1 MKRITLKMQPTV
13 YAWQKA
19 PFLRLLVSLIAG
31 IVLQWQLQFSVAALL
46 VAFVLFFAVL
56 FIYNLLPVTKKFR
69 LQWITGFLINLVLAT
84 LGALLIW
91 SNNITNNKQWF
102 GNVYAD
108 KNLVVATIEEP
119 LVEKQNSVKAIANI
133 NAVYKNGKQ
142 QLTTGSIIIYFK
154 KDSNLKVLKYGSV
167 ISFVKPLQAIK
178 NGGNPGGFDY
188 KRYLLFQGITHQ
200 VYLTQKDFRR
210 TETFNKK
217 GSKTFIYD
225 CRSWVIATIKK
236 YISGQKEQG
245 LAEALLIGYK
255 DDLDKN
261 LVEAYTNTGVVHV
274 IAISG
279 LHVGLIYWLLMGLTR
294 PLKKKQT
301 AFVRLFIVL
310 SCLWL
315 FAFLA
320 GAQPSV
326 LRSAV
331 MFSFIATAKLIAR
344 RSSVYNTLAL
354 SAFALLCYNPYW
366 LWDVGFQLSYT
377 AVLSIFLFFR
387 PVYNWFYFPN
397 KTLDFLWK
405 LNAVT
410 IAAQIL
416 TVPLSIYHFHQFPVL
431 FLFTNLVAV
440 PLSSII
446 LIGEILLCLLALIPT
461 AAAIVGKILHQL
473 IYWMNTYVE
482 RLNEISFAVWNGLSI
497 NLVQLFLLIIF
508 MLAFCFWLMEK
519 QKLLLCIAAGSLL
532 AFISLRSVFIWQAT
546 QQQKLVVYNVPGRR
560 AIDLL
565 NGTQTYFIGD
575 TVLLNDD
582 FSRNF
587 HLQPARILHRTANIE
602 TSIKTNNFLVGGKEI
617 LLIKATTK
625 FVPSNNRH
633 SIDLLVLSKNPKLYI
648 TKLHQQFLL
657 KQVVADGS
665 VPAWKAKLWKKD
677 CDSLHIPFYNVAEQG
692 AFVMKL

>member
-1 MKRITLKMQPTV
+1 MQPTV

-31 IVLQWQLQFSVAALL
+31 IVLQWQLQFSALALL
-46 VAFVLFFAVL
+46 ASFALFFTVLFL
-56 FIYNLLPVTKKFR
+56 YNVLPVTKKFR
-69 LQWITGFLINLVLAT
+69 LQWITGFLINSVLAT
-84 LGALLIW
+84 LGALLVW
-91 SNNITNNKQWF
+91 SNNITNNKHWF
-102 GNVYAD
+102 GNLYSEKD
-108 KNLVVATIEEP
+108 LIVATIEEP
-119 LVEKQNSVKAIANI
+119 LVEKQNSVKAIATI
-133 NAVYKNGKQ
+133 NAVYKNGNQ
-142 QLTTGSIIIYFK
+142 QQTTGNIIIYFK
-154 KDSNLKVLKYGSV
+154 KDSNLKLLKYGSV
-167 ISFVKPLQAIK
+167 VSFSKSLQTIK

-200 VYLTQKDFRR
+200 VYLTAKDFRTTQ
-210 TETFNKK
+210 TENKK
-217 GSKTFIYD
+217 GYKTFIYN

-236 YISGQKEQG
+236 YIGGQKEQG

-279 LHVGLIYWLLMGLTR
+279 LHVGLIYWLLMGLTS

-301 AFVRLFIVL
+301 AFVRLLIVL
-310 SCLWL
+310 CCLWL

-331 MFSFIATAKLIAR
+331 MFSFIATAKVVSR
-344 RSSVYNTLAL
+344 RSSIYNTLAL

-446 LIGEILLCLLALIPT
+446 LMGEILLCMIAFFPPV
-461 AAAIVGKILHQL
+461 AGVVGSFLYHL
-473 IYWMNTYVE
+473 IYWMNSYVE

-497 NLVQLFLLIIF
+497 NLLQLFLLLIF
-508 MLAFCFWLMEK
+508 MVAFCFWLMEK
-519 QKLLLCIAAGSLL
+519 QRVLLWAAAVSLL
-532 AFISLRSVFIWQAT
+532 VFISLRSVFIWQAS
-546 QQQKLVVYNVPGRR
+546 QQKKLVVYNVPGRR
-560 AIDLL
+560 AVDVL

-575 TVLLNDD
+575 SVLLNDD
-582 FSRNF
+582 FFRNF
-587 HLQPARILHRTANIE
+587 HLQPARILHRTASVESNLK
-602 TSIKTNNFLVGGKEI
+602 SNNFFVDEKQI
-617 LLIKATTK
+617 LLISATPKFLSITTK
-625 FVPSNNRH
+625 PLV
-633 SIDLLVLSKNPKLYI
+633 DLLVLSKNPKLYI
-648 TKLHQQFLL
+648 TQLHKQFLL

-665 VPAWKAKLWKKD
+665 VPAWKARLWKKD
-677 CDSLHIPFYNVAEQG
+677 CDSLNIPFYNVADQG
-692 AFVMKL
+692 AFVMNL